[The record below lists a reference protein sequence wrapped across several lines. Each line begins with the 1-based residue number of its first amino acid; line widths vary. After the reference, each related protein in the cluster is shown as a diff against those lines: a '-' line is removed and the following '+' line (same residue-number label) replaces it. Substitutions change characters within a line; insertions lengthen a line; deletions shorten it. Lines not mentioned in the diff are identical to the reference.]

1 VTLDPDGTKRITL
14 VPPGPGTWRVRAAGL
29 AGEAPLVAS
38 DLFAAGP
45 LPDEIGESEPA
56 LRQLSSLAKA
66 TKGHTAGADLPDVHA
81 LPFRPEVVARV
92 GVSADE
98 PLWNHPLVFLI
109 LLAVLGLEW
118 FVERKIGYT

>member
-1 VTLDPDGTKRITL
+1 VATGT
-14 VPPGPGTWRVRAAGL
+14 
-29 AGEAPLVAS
+29 AGEAPLSAE
-38 DLFAAGP
+38 DLVVVGP
-45 LPDEIGESEPA
+45 LPGEVGDAEPP
-56 LRQLSSLAKA
+56 LRHLSMLASASKGRTAGSSLPSIE
-66 TKGHTAGADLPDVHA
+66 T

-98 PLWNHPLVFLI
+98 PLWNHPLVFLA